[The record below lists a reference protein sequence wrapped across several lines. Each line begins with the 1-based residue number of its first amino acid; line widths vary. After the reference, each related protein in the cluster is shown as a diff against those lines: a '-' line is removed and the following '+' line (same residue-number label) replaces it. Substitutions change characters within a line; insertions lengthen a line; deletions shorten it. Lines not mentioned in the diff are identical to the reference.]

1 MLSLRFSVSPAF
13 LCYIKSSSCVFKKVS
28 AYSVIR
34 NIYIF
39 GFWSVVKL
47 RRPFLEI
54 KQTGVCDVWVFWE
67 STYGCLPGHYLS
79 ADVEL
84 DRWGCKNVYV
94 AVNCLTLE
102 PCVFIWPT
110 CVCVCLCYQVVGL
123 YRLCGSA
130 AVKKELREAFER
142 DSHAVELCENTYPD
156 INVITGKMI
165 TRKQRRCQQ
174 GIRLLNTLSLITRVL
189 FKPDKVSR
197 EHWCVLVCL
206 SVNYLLTCT

>member
-102 PCVFIWPT
+102 SCVFIWPT
-110 CVCVCLCYQVVGL
+110 CVCVFMLPGGGSLPSVWFGSSKEGAAWGVWERQP
-123 YRLCGSA
+123 RCG
-130 AVKKELREAFER
+130 AV
-142 DSHAVELCENTYPD
+142 
-156 INVITGKMI
+156 
-165 TRKQRRCQQ
+165 RKH
-174 GIRLLNTLSLITRVL
+174 
-189 FKPDKVSR
+189 VSR
-197 EHWCVLVCL
+197 HKRH
-206 SVNYLLTCT
+206 YR